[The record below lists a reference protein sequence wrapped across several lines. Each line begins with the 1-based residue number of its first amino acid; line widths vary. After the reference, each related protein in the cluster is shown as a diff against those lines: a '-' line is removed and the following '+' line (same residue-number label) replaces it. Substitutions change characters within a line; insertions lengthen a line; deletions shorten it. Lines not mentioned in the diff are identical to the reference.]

1 MSLKNV
7 PFGSADKFNV
17 IIEIAQGSQDKYEY
31 DEELDVIKLDRVL
44 YSAQRFPANYGFI
57 PETRADD
64 GDHTDVLL
72 FSTNPIFPGAVVEA
86 RAIGFMNMEDGGE
99 IDNKILAVPTEDP
112 RFDHVKSLSE
122 LPEHSPKEIKN
133 FFETYKI
140 LQNKSVNVGDF
151 ENADKAKEYIES
163 TRKTFESEGHA

>member
-1 MSLKNV
+1 MGLKDV
-7 PFGSADKFNV
+7 PFGSIEKFNV
-17 IIEIAQGSQDKYEY
+17 VIEIPQGSQNKYEY

-44 YSAQRFPANYGFI
+44 FSAQRYPYNYGFI

-72 FSTNPIFPGAVVEA
+72 FSTNPIPPGVVVEA

-112 RFDHVKSLSE
+112 RFRGVESMADLS
-122 LPEHSPKEIKN
+122 EHSPKEIHN
-133 FFETYKI
+133 FFETYKLLENKTVKVGEFEGKDKAVEYI
-140 LQNKSVNVGDF
+140 NKSREVYSQ
-151 ENADKAKEYIES
+151 ENQ
-163 TRKTFESEGHA
+163 